1 MHKDNVRWQTHFI
14 PGFQA
19 SAMANSIWLPH
30 IHSKIWRMRI
40 YMMHQNGIEY
50 SGAVIYESHDILGIE
65 KVNWCLEKNKQI
77 HWINY
82 QQMDANRLFY
92 CPKSVAQI
100 SMPSACF
107 LCNFFAIHL
116 AICMISEFN
125 ESEIYV
131 ISQISQHDTSLNI
144 NLSIK
149 ILGWKR

>member
-1 MHKDNVRWQTHFI
+1 MRWETHFI
-14 PGFQA
+14 PGLQA
-19 SAMANSIWLPH
+19 SAMTNSIWLPH

-40 YMMHQNGIEY
+40 YWNLNMMHQNGIEY

-107 LCNFFAIHL
+107 LCNFIAIHL
-116 AICMISEFN
+116 AICMILEFN

-131 ISQISQHDTSLNI
+131 ISKISQHDASLNI